1 MFAKPQQA
9 NLVERCCH
17 LAEGPEG
24 DMRDIILSTAAR
36 FFAVEHTCGVGQP
49 LPLDEPWLE
58 MEIDIERENEVLGFE
73 RAHN

>member
-1 MFAKPQQA
+1 
-9 NLVERCCH
+9 
-17 LAEGPEG
+17 
-24 DMRDIILSTAAR
+24 MRDIILPRAAPLLV
-36 FFAVEHTCGVGQP
+36 AVEHTCGVGQP